1 MEYMTTIEA
10 SEKWK
15 ISSRRIS
22 KLCSEGRVEGAVLK
36 GKTWLIPE
44 KNEKPKE
51 LKPGRRK
58 RS

>member
-10 SEKWK
+10 SKKWN
-15 ISSRRIS
+15 ISSRRVS

-44 KNEKPKE
+44 HNEKPME
-51 LKPGRRK
+51 LKPGRK
-58 RS
+58 KKL

>member
-1 MEYMTTIEA
+1 MTTIEA

-58 RS
+58 RF